1 MLFIVVPTIPAELK
15 LEPAMLSKD
24 ARHSMRRETLLTEKN
39 IRLVFEAS
47 LIFKGL
53 FALLEIIGGV
63 AVYWVSQHALLDFVQ
78 AITQAALAKD
88 PRDLVANYLLHLAQN
103 LSLSTQRFTAF
114 YLLSHGVIK
123 LWLIIGLLRR
133 KLWYYPLAIAV
144 FGLFIVY
151 QLYRYSFTN
160 SVWLLVLSA
169 VDAAVIALAWHEYRY
184 LRSGLSSA
192 GAHQEETGE

>member
-1 MLFIVVPTIPAELK
+1 M
-15 LEPAMLSKD
+15 
-24 ARHSMRRETLLTEKN
+24 
-39 IRLVFEAS
+39 
-47 LIFKGL
+47 
-53 FALLEIIGGV
+53 
-63 AVYWVSQHALLDFVQ
+63 
-78 AITQAALAKD
+78 
-88 PRDLVANYLLHLAQN
+88 
-103 LSLSTQRFTAF
+103 
-114 YLLSHGVIK
+114 SHGVIK

-169 VDAAVIALAWHEYRY
+169 VDAAVIALTWHEYRY

-192 GAHQEETGE
+192 GGPTGRDWR

>member
-63 AVYWVSQHALLDFVQ
+63 AVYWVSQHALLDLVQ
-78 AITQAALAKD
+78 AKPKPRWPRTRATWSPTICCISHRICRLA
-88 PRDLVANYLLHLAQN
+88 RSA
-103 LSLSTQRFTAF
+103 SQRFI
-114 YLLSHGVIK
+114 Y
-123 LWLIIGLLRR
+123 
-133 KLWYYPLAIAV
+133 
-144 FGLFIVY
+144 
-151 QLYRYSFTN
+151 
-160 SVWLLVLSA
+160 
-169 VDAAVIALAWHEYRY
+169 
-184 LRSGLSSA
+184 
-192 GAHQEETGE
+192 